1 MSINAFYYCF
11 LIVFI
16 SAKISRLFFYF
27 QISCFDC
34 PLLNKCLQLSM
45 FKAKDYRYFISLEFC
60 ELIRERCDE
69 FLSSILHALFFT
81 VILIYSLLHVLFSF
95 NLKNFS
101 IFLIFS
107 SLPNCP
113 VGATVA
119 VDKCVNSSFYF
130 LVFMAF
136 YGLLRLGPLKCLM

>member
-45 FKAKDYRYFISLEFC
+45 FKAKDYRYIISLEFC
-60 ELIRERCDE
+60 ELVREKCDE
-69 FLSSILHALFFT
+69 FLSSILHALFYT
-81 VILIYSLLHVLFSF
+81 VILIYFSLDVVSSLIKNFLSHVVFS
-95 NLKNFS
+95 NLK
-101 IFLIFS
+101 IFS
-107 SLPNCP
+107 HIFS
-113 VGATVA
+113 
-119 VDKCVNSSFYF
+119 YY
-130 LVFMAF
+130 AF
-136 YGLLRLGPLKCLM
+136 CNHKV